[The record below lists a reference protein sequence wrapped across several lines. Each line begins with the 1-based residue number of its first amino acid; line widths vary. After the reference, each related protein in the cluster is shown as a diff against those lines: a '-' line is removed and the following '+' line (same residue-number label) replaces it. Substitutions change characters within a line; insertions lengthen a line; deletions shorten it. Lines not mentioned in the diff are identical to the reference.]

1 MITMN
6 QSRLHIPFSKDERI
20 IIALVVLA
28 HLAFIVPFN
37 FGLTP
42 KPPNYLNDKRVMAN
56 LLPPDNPAPP
66 KQTPPPAPK
75 MPTETPKPTPKLPP
89 KPEVKKVERA
99 PKASLAPAQSA
110 PPQDAQTPPSKSSES
125 SQNASA
131 QSAPPQAAQTPPS
144 KSSESSQSTTVAPP
158 TSSGRVSGTPIQTDI
173 GKLIVVY
180 QPDADAYYPSF
191 SKRAGEQGEVI
202 VRLTI
207 DETGVVEDVRLL
219 QSSSYPRLDT
229 AAMEIGKRYRF
240 KPYLIN
246 GSPAKI
252 STNLL
257 IKFNL
262 KSP

>member
-110 PPQDAQTPPSKSSES
+110 SPQD
-125 SQNASA
+125 
-131 QSAPPQAAQTPPS
+131 AQTPPS

-207 DETGVVEDVRLL
+207 DETGVVEEVRLL